1 MKKLMILLT
10 LSLFVLLVSQSV
22 LAEEITIL
30 TWHYEEGTDVWEEI
44 KSNFNEDHP
53 DIELNLVTVADN
65 DFMEQKASTMIAG
78 NIPLDVVWTDSSV
91 NQALGKAGLLEPLE
105 PYFEKDNINLDDYF
119 TSSINDASWDG
130 EIVGWPAVPMT
141 YLIFYNKDLFDEAGV
156 EYPENDWTV
165 EEFLIKAQQLTD
177 KDNYQYGY
185 NTRPWIGTHD
195 LAYVYAYGGK
205 WFNEENTAGAVTDPG
220 TIKGYELISD
230 LINEYEVAP
239 SPSAS
244 SEQAGIS
251 FESGKIAMN
260 WSGTWDIRGTETTPS
275 KWGFDWGV
283 VMPPNGPEGQFPI
296 AISNN
301 WSIISRS
308 QHKDAAWTFL
318 KWWNSDKNQTYLA
331 KNGEFPSNI
340 EIANELAFTHL
351 SDKDRETLFMAT
363 DNAVARPTD
372 VPVWARTE
380 RESKSF
386 RDEIL
391 LGGDVVEILRRM
403 EENIN
408 NIFNQ

>member
-1 MKKLMILLT
+1 MKKLMVLLT

-30 TWHYEEGTDVWEEI
+30 TWHHEEGTDVWEEI
-44 KSNFNEDHP
+44 ESNFNEDNP

-156 EYPENDWTV
+156 EYPENDWTI
-165 EEFLIKAQQLTD
+165 EEFLIKAQKLTD

-195 LAYVYAYGGK
+195 LAYVYAYGGN
-205 WFNEENTAGAVTDPG
+205 WFNEDNTAGAVTDPG

-283 VMPPNGPEGQFPI
+283 VMPPSGPEGQFPI
-296 AISNN
+296 VISNN
-301 WSIISRS
+301 WSIVSRS
-308 QHKDAAWTFL
+308 QHKEAAWTFL
-318 KWWNSDKNQTYLA
+318 KWWNSDKNQRYLA
-331 KNGEFPSNI
+331 ENGEFPSNI
-340 EIANELAFTHL
+340 KIANELAFTHL

-363 DNAVARPTD
+363 DNAVARPTN